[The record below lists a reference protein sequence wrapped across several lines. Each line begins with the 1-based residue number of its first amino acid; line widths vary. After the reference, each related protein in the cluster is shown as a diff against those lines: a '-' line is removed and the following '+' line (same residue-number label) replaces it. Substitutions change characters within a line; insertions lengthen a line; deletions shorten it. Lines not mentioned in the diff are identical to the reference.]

1 MLSTITYIRE
11 RLSSLYSERD
21 INTFIRWLME
31 EIAHVP
37 PYRLIMKDEKLEKKV
52 KEKIIEA
59 TERLTKFEPIQY
71 IIGETFFYG
80 HTFKVTPDVLIPRP
94 ETVQLVQWIIQDY
107 KGKAASILDI
117 GTGSGCIA
125 ISLALELHKAKVS
138 GVDVSQKALS
148 VAQNNS
154 KENDVAI
161 NWLLLDILSDN
172 ALSLLERYD
181 CIVSNPPYIMEK
193 EKVTM
198 ERNVLDYEPKLALFV
213 PDDDPLLF
221 YRRIAQ
227 LGKTILKKGGNLY
240 FEINESC
247 AAETIELL
255 KGENYQKIELAVD
268 YNGKDRFIKAG
279 L

>member
-71 IIGETFFYG
+71 IIGETFFNG

-213 PDDDPLLF
+213 PDNDPLLF

-247 AAETIELL
+247 AAETIDLL